1 MNQIIFEIK
10 GLSGTNQDGYSLKKI
25 DFDLVKGEVHALVGE
40 KGMGKK
46 AFYELL
52 LGSGDYEQGQIY
64 IKNKNITLHLN
75 EVKNNKISYLS
86 DDVGLIDNFTVA
98 ENLFLLNYPSKK
110 YSPSIDWKKINR
122 MAKQLFDELNVKI
135 DYNKKVYELSNE
147 EQKIVAIAKLYLIK
161 PEVIIMHEP
170 TDNLGAKSIILLY
183 KIINKMKK
191 RGASIIYVTNEW
203 EEALKIADRISVLSR
218 GIIVGTMES
227 SEAKANPR
235 KLLNLISG
243 WNRMESKNEDVDH
256 YSLEVLNVVFKAAEF
271 LTSNY
276 ELEDVLKFLV
286 NHITKVMNSD
296 NCIIYLIDEETDSV
310 IDYVDYNKS
319 KDIDAKLKRNVVID
333 IIKENESYYTTDNDR
348 EFKAYFTNLKNIK
361 TIICVPVLI
370 RSHITG
376 LIQISYRD
384 YYAHS
389 EKEIMYLSTFARQV
403 AIAIEDTR
411 LMGNSALLQESHH
424 RIKNNLQT
432 IISLIKLQKKFT
444 KKDSSKTIDDIINDI
459 ISRIKSIAA
468 VHDLLSREK
477 QGRSII
483 NFKEIIKIITKFY
496 NNNEKVNIK
505 LILDDIFI
513 PYNKATAIALIINE
527 LINNCY
533 KHAFKNQNKGIVRV
547 SCKNQNNNIV
557 LLVSD
562 NGHGLPESFDID
574 NLNSLGISIVQSI
587 ILNEFEG
594 QIDFKNNKGTVVE
607 IILPEDKLALTKWE

>member
-1 MNQIIFEIK
+1 MNEVIFEIK

-25 DFDLVKGEVHALVGE
+25 DFNLVEGEVHALVGE

-52 LGSGDYEQGQIY
+52 LGSGNYEQGQIY

-75 EVKNNKISYLS
+75 EVKNNKISYLG
-86 DDVGLIDNFTVA
+86 DDVGLIDNFTIA

-110 YSPSIDWKKINR
+110 FFPSINWKKINR
-122 MAKQLFDELNVKI
+122 RAKQLFDELNVEI
-135 DYNKKVYELSNE
+135 NYNKKVYELSNE

-161 PEVIIMHEP
+161 PKVIIMHEP

-191 RGASIIYVTNEW
+191 RGSSIIYVTNEW

-218 GIIVGTMES
+218 GVIVGTMES

-310 IDYVDYNKS
+310 IDYVEYNKS

-333 IIKENESYYTTDNDR
+333 IIKENESYYTTNNDR
-348 EFKAYFTNLKNIK
+348 EFRAYFTNLKNIK

-376 LIQISYRD
+376 LIQISYRG

-496 NNNEKVNIK
+496 NNNEKVNIE
-505 LILDDIFI
+505 LVLDDIFI
-513 PYNKATAIALIINE
+513 PYNKATAIVLIINE

-533 KHAFKNQNKGIVRV
+533 KHAFKNQNKGIVKV

-562 NGHGLPESFDID
+562 NGQGLPESFDID

-594 QIDFKNNKGTVVE
+594 KIEFKNNKGTVVE
-607 IILPEDKLALTKWE
+607 IILPEDKLALTKW